1 MLYKHSPN
9 VAVRAID
16 AIVATKGL
24 RFISQLY
31 AEIFVVCYL
40 VYLHGWDS
48 SQFLR
53 LILKLTNWRTC
64 RICSEGLCLFYVALL
79 FSLLNGNILL
89 QSLQVQAQIYW
100 TVMKSHHSILKLSP
114 SEIPII
120 DLHSLLCN
128 GKLCA
133 QCMNTPFGI
142 CCPTAFF
149 HWSQGTCQP
158 TKNWFWMVCKH
169 LLFEHWQLV
178 TETSGLRSGGRYGR
192 ETSSSFHREFAKYW
206 LDGWCYEGCS

>member
-1 MLYKHSPN
+1 MRSRGTQILAILWLFIFLLFHFTISHLCNNWMLYRHSPN

-16 AIVATKGL
+16 AIVVTKGL

-89 QSLQVQAQIYW
+89 QSLQVQAQIY
-100 TVMKSHHSILKLSP
+100 
-114 SEIPII
+114 
-120 DLHSLLCN
+120 
-128 GKLCA
+128 
-133 QCMNTPFGI
+133 
-142 CCPTAFF
+142 
-149 HWSQGTCQP
+149 
-158 TKNWFWMVCKH
+158 
-169 LLFEHWQLV
+169 
-178 TETSGLRSGGRYGR
+178 
-192 ETSSSFHREFAKYW
+192 
-206 LDGWCYEGCS
+206 